1 MHNLL
6 LVDDEVII
14 AAELE
19 DRLTANGYRVVGIA
33 TTGARAVA
41 MARERKPDLIIMDI
55 MMPGD
60 LDGIDAAQIIRSRF
74 DIPVIFLTAFADDQ
88 LMKRAKA
95 VRPLGYIL
103 KPFNENQITATI
115 SVALHNNALEKL
127 LKESEARYRAVVET
141 LGDYIIRFDPG
152 MKLLFANS
160 AFLALSEKF
169 DIDPSNCSLEDLLP
183 MSERHHLKQI
193 IHGAGPSASTLR
205 FEHPIVIEGGQR
217 RWIQWSIQAFFEA
230 EGGIREFQAV
240 GRDITDH
247 VVMEKMLRQLNVEL
261 ESRVKQRT
269 HELEIKTASLE
280 EVNTALGLLL
290 KKREEDKLEIEK
302 RVLTNVHE
310 LVLPFIEKVK
320 RYMGDHRARGY
331 LEVIES
337 NLNDIISPFAHT
349 ISTKYTNLTPTEVK
363 VASLIKQGLAT
374 KEIADLLALS
384 GRTIEAYRNNIRK
397 KLGIKNKKVNLR
409 TYLHPVED
417 FQIF

>member
-127 LKESEARYRAVVET
+127 LKE
-141 LGDYIIRFDPG
+141 IFDP
-152 MKLLFANS
+152 
-160 AFLALSEKF
+160 
-169 DIDPSNCSLEDLLP
+169 
-183 MSERHHLKQI
+183 
-193 IHGAGPSASTLR
+193 TLR
-205 FEHPIVIEGGQR
+205 LTTSNITGQYK
-217 RWIQWSIQAFFEA
+217 I
-230 EGGIREFQAV
+230 
-240 GRDITDH
+240 
-247 VVMEKMLRQLNVEL
+247 
-261 ESRVKQRT
+261 
-269 HELEIKTASLE
+269 
-280 EVNTALGLLL
+280 
-290 KKREEDKLEIEK
+290 
-302 RVLTNVHE
+302 
-310 LVLPFIEKVK
+310 
-320 RYMGDHRARGY
+320 
-331 LEVIES
+331 
-337 NLNDIISPFAHT
+337 
-349 ISTKYTNLTPTEVK
+349 
-363 VASLIKQGLAT
+363 
-374 KEIADLLALS
+374 
-384 GRTIEAYRNNIRK
+384 
-397 KLGIKNKKVNLR
+397 
-409 TYLHPVED
+409 
-417 FQIF
+417 